1 MYKIKKIKVM
11 SLAYTVGL
19 VYLFF
24 GLILGVIIA
33 LAKENTALSF
43 ISNETLA
50 QLTLWQIILIY
61 PVSYGVGGFI
71 ISIIIGLIY
80 NQIAKITGGISVEL
94 KKDSWFSK

>member
-1 MYKIKKIKVM
+1 MYTIKNIKVM

-24 GLILGVIIA
+24 GLILGIIIA

-43 ISNETLA
+43 ISNQTLA
-50 QLTLWQIILIY
+50 QLTLWEIILIY

-71 ISIIIGLIY
+71 ISVIIGLIY
-80 NQIAKITGGISVEL
+80 NQISKITGGISVEL

>member
-11 SLAYTVGL
+11 SLAYTIGL

-24 GLILGVIIA
+24 GLILGIIIA

-50 QLTLWQIILIY
+50 QLTLWEIILIY

-71 ISIIIGLIY
+71 VSIIISFIY

>member
-61 PVSYGVGGFI
+61 PVSYGAGGFI
-71 ISIIIGLIY
+71 ISLIIGLIY
-80 NQIAKITGGISVEL
+80 NQIARITGGISIEL
-94 KKDSWFSK
+94 KKDSWFK